1 MAELETRELEYFVAV
16 AEELHFRRAAE
27 RLSVSQPAV
36 SKTIRQVEARLGV
49 TLIDRSGR
57 QVALTPAGETLLERG
72 RQALAAVSAAARSAR
87 RTAGAGTPLR
97 LVIKPGGDARLL
109 PGILEAYAGAVDI
122 VFSGTTD
129 RADQLR
135 DGRADVGLLYVP
147 YDDVTGLSYEPL
159 LCEGRVA
166 VLPPGHPLG
175 SRAELG
181 EADLAD
187 ETIPRWADRDDPGGG
202 PEVADLPQLVQ
213 MISLG
218 KTIAVLPRSLADLLP
233 PGLTL
238 VPVHDAPASVLAVAW
253 SAHDRRPSVA
263 AFVSAALTASV
274 HDHRHGDPGRDRPA
288 TSPARPTGNGD
299 E

>member
-49 TLIDRSGR
+49 TLLDRSGR
-57 QVALTPAGETLLERG
+57 RVSLTPAGETLLERG
-72 RQALAAVSAAARSAR
+72 RHALAAVSAAARSAR
-87 RTAGAGTPLR
+87 RTAGAGPHLR

-109 PGILEAYAGAVDI
+109 PLILDAYAGPVDI
-122 VFSGTTD
+122 VFSGTAD

-159 LCEGRVA
+159 LREGRVA

-175 SRAELG
+175 SRAELR
-181 EADLAD
+181 EADLAH
-187 ETIPRWADRDDPGGG
+187 ETFPRWADRDDSGDG

-213 MISLG
+213 MINLG
-218 KTIAVLPRSLADLLP
+218 KTVAVLPRSLAELLP

-238 VPVHDAPASVLAVAW
+238 VPVGDAPVSVLAVAW
-253 SAHDRRPSVA
+253 SAHDHRPAVA
-263 AFVSAALTASV
+263 AFVSAALTTRS
-274 HDHRHGDPGRDRPA
+274 
-288 TSPARPTGNGD
+288 ARPVS
-299 E
+299 